1 MSKAL
6 EAKWSVRDSRF
17 YVSVNRPMKSQLFN
31 FAKLIQTIFLV
42 FAFVLTTI
50 AVASAQLFE
59 TRAKQAMLV
68 DVNSNSIL
76 FSKNADDQI
85 PPASLAKLMTMEVV
99 FNALKSGQL
108 TLDDEFIVSENA
120 WRTGGAG
127 SGGSTMFAELNSS
140 IRLEDLIKGVIVQ
153 SANDGCIIIAEG
165 MAGSEE
171 LFAQLMTERARKIG
185 LTNSVFFN
193 STGLPHPDQKIT
205 MRDLITLT
213 RHLQEEYPVYF
224 GYYSLTS
231 FEWNNIN
238 QRNRNPLLSM
248 DIGADGMKTGFTEAS
263 GYAIVGSINRN
274 GRRLVVAMSGLEN
287 QRQRAEEARKMLQ
300 WGERAFEP
308 FKIFEAGDV
317 VGQVRLYGGAQ
328 LSVGVAPRSEL
339 NIMVP
344 LVNRDRLKAQVVYDG
359 PVPTPVEEGAQ
370 IAKLRVFIGD
380 QLAQEAPLYATE
392 DVGKGPIHRQALDAL
407 TELFLGWIRYGNA

>member
-1 MSKAL
+1 MQLNLSTIWRSLKTAIMAL
-6 EAKWSVRDSRF
+6 V
-17 YVSVNRPMKSQLFN
+17 
-31 FAKLIQTIFLV
+31 
-42 FAFVLTTI
+42 I
-50 AVASAQLFE
+50 AALSATGTSAQLFE

-68 DVNSNSIL
+68 DINTNSIL
-76 FSKNADDQI
+76 YSKDADAFV
-85 PPASLAKLMTMEVV
+85 PPASLAKMMTMEVV
-99 FNALKSGQL
+99 FSALKARQL

-120 WRTGGAG
+120 WRTGGAS

-171 LFAQLMTERARKIG
+171 LFAQLMTERAKKIG
-185 LTNSVFFN
+185 LTNSEFFN
-193 STGLPHPDQKIT
+193 STGLPHPDQKVT
-205 MRDLITLT
+205 MRDLVTLT
-213 RHLQEEYPVYF
+213 KHLQTEYPVF
-224 GYYSLTS
+224 FKYYSMTS
-231 FEWNNIN
+231 FTWNKIT
-238 QRNRNPLLSM
+238 QRNRNPLFAM

-287 QRQRAEEARKMLQ
+287 QRSRAEEARKMLQ

-308 FKIFEAGDV
+308 YNIFNVGDI

-344 LVNRDRLKAQVVYDG
+344 LINRDKLKARIVYQG
-359 PVPTPVEEGAQ
+359 PVATPVEEGAQ
-370 IAKLRVFIGD
+370 IATLKVFIGD

-392 DVGKGPIHRQALDAL
+392 YVGKGPIHRQALDAL
-407 TELFLGWIRYGNA
+407 TELFLGWIRYERA